1 MSHYL
6 DKIKLLR
13 EKKERYPFFV
23 VTEFDGLPRP
33 EHLPAKFRHFCET
46 PFKNLGVRERSLAEV
61 TPFKNLGVR
70 VWQFENEETAKLFNG
85 EYAQYVSG
93 YMPHRLR
100 EALSS

>member
-46 PFKNLGVRERSLAEV
+46 PFKNLGVR
-61 TPFKNLGVR
+61 